1 MATLFQMMTLFTAA
15 ALWLLAP
22 VILAREQGGCWR
34 LMLRRGRQNFADH
47 QHHCVH
53 NSLSQ
58 TENLIFWQ
66 YWGQFKSSFMH
77 INIWGRKDY
86 NIWNIWGSLRAYRQI
101 YEAGR
106 TGSAPSPAFSEG
118 STRDWLSVRWI
129 TAVAGTSSLKLPS
142 LHILGNSC
150 SSKCIKYQ
158 VYIVDYFKK
167 IVNHGL
173 LDCLLSDLPPSRSP
187 YTFKETLSSPPLGA
201 CYHHFV
207 VLCLLR
213 LFEIQRLWRLVHIYI
228 CTPIPLI
235 LFKPNPSLIFSYAP
249 AL

>member
-1 MATLFQMMTLFTAA
+1 MRQEGLAVPHRQHSARVQLVTGWVFGESLQSPELPPWNFHLCTFLGIA
-15 ALWLLAP
+15 AP
-22 VILAREQGGCWR
+22 V
-34 LMLRRGRQNFADH
+34 N
-47 QHHCVH
+47 
-53 NSLSQ
+53 LSSIQ
-58 TENLIFWQ
+58 CT
-66 YWGQFKSSFMH
+66 
-77 INIWGRKDY
+77 D
-86 NIWNIWGSLRAYRQI
+86 
-101 YEAGR
+101 
-106 TGSAPSPAFSEG
+106 
-118 STRDWLSVRWI
+118 
-129 TAVAGTSSLKLPS
+129 
-142 LHILGNSC
+142 
-150 SSKCIKYQ
+150 
-158 VYIVDYFKK
+158 IVDYFKSF
-167 IVNHGL
+167 VNHGL